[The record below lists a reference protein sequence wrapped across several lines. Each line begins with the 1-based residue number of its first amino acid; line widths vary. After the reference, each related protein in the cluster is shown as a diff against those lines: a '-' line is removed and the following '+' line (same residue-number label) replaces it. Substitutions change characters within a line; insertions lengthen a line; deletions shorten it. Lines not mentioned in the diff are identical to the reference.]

1 MIGMY
6 KHDRD
11 KLNRLLFMH
20 NIRIV
25 FNMAK
30 TYMSRTNDYDSLVQN
45 GMQGLAE
52 AAKRFNPEKN
62 IKFCTYATIWVKKYM
77 TMYYYSA

>member
-1 MIGMY
+1 MIEKY
-6 KHDRD
+6 KDDRD
-11 KLNRLLFMH
+11 RLNHLLFMH

-30 TYMSRTNDYDSLVQN
+30 TYMSKTNDYDSLVQN

-52 AAKRFNPEKN
+52 AARRFKVDKN